1 MVSAQP
7 VVGEKGNFTQREKY
21 VSGDPEV
28 MSTQEKGPVV
38 GDHSSIY
45 MNTEEAATRLAEEG
59 VNHNIEEALS
69 QKIGASIQG
78 TERTRALQLQRS
90 MQQSMRASRQRQR
103 EKTNI
108 VKTEGVDATSFGD

>member
-1 MVSAQP
+1 MQRTFNRRSPVKQPKGINSSPRESGDTTSPFGRHKKSTVSAQP
-7 VVGEKGNFTQREKY
+7 TVGEKGNFTQREKY

-45 MNTEEAATRLAEEG
+45 LNTEEAATRLAEEG

-69 QKIGASIQG
+69 QRI
-78 TERTRALQLQRS
+78 
-90 MQQSMRASRQRQR
+90 
-103 EKTNI
+103 
-108 VKTEGVDATSFGD
+108 